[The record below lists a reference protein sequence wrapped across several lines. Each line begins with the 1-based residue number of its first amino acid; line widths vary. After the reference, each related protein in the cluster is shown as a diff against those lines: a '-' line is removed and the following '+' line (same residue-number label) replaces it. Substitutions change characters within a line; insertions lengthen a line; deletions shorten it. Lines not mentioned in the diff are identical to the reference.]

1 MMRSTIM
8 QTLSIQPFFNSSYN
22 SSYKYSYF
30 NERVNAYKRAVRQAS
45 LSSCKK
51 QLAQKQEQR
60 SLAAHGLSAGNYQ
73 SVSYKA
79 FRHYL
84 SDINTPLVC
93 NKKDITFIF
102 NQQKEVCALIKPP
115 YFDSRGNCQPIR
127 YILTNGAQLSH
138 FSSLR
143 CIKLPLLICKTK
155 TQSAIK
161 QVARNI
167 KQLLTALS
175 PQRRSKLEQ
184 KTAPVWTTMRLTA

>member
-30 NERVNAYKRAVRQAS
+30 NERVNTYKRAVRQAS

-51 QLAQKQEQR
+51 QLAQKQERQ

-79 FRHYL
+79 FRHCL
-84 SDINTPLVC
+84 SDIDTPLVC
-93 NKKDITFIF
+93 NKKGTTFIF

-115 YFDSRGNCQPIR
+115 YFDSKGNCQPIR
-127 YILTNGAQLSH
+127 YILTDGVQLSH

-143 CIKLPLLICKTK
+143 CIELPLLLCKTR
-155 TQSAIK
+155 TLSAIK
-161 QVARNI
+161 QVTKSL
-167 KQLLTALS
+167 KQLLTALN
-175 PQRRSKLEQ
+175 PQSRSKLQQ